1 MDQVLYQQY
10 APHAVLS
17 PYIDAYW
24 TVTGNNT
31 VAVPDK
37 ILPDG
42 CVDIILNPGP
52 AFTSDTIPLLQD
64 QVYLVGTMTRY
75 KQITRPPDTRLV
87 GIRFKPGGFSFFY
100 DPSFLKDIAD
110 KTVEFDKKLAPLI
123 HEGTQDQDLPL
134 LLNRFFAE
142 RLSNPSQPVLPFLES
157 ISRLNGSV
165 TVSELARYNFVSI
178 RRLER
183 LFRLHLGVSPKEF
196 INFVRYHS
204 ALEKIRSRSGRESLL
219 HIALEY
225 GYYDHAHLSN
235 EIKKYTG
242 SSPSGI

>member
-1 MDQVLYQQY
+1 LFMGQVFYQQY
-10 APHAVLS
+10 SPHPVLS
-17 PYIDAYW
+17 PYIDAFW

-31 VAVPDK
+31 IAVPDK

-52 AFTSDTIPLLQD
+52 AFITDTVPLLQD

-75 KQITRPPDTRLV
+75 KQVIRPPDTRLV

-110 KTVEFDKKLAPLI
+110 KTVQFDKKLVPFI
-123 HEGTQDQDLPL
+123 GEGTRDLPL

-142 RLSNPSQPVLPFLES
+142 RLSNPSQPVFPYLEW
-157 ISRLNGSV
+157 ISRLNGSI

-183 LFRLHLGVSPKEF
+183 LFNLHLGVSPKEF
-196 INFVRYHS
+196 INFVRYRS
-204 ALEKIRSRSGRESLL
+204 ALEKIRNRSDQETLL
-219 HIALEY
+219 RIALEY